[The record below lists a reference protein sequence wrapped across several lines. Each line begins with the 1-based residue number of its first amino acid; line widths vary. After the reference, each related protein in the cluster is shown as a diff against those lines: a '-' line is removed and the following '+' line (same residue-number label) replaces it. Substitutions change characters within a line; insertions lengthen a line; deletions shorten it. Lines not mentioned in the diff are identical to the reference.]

1 MIKLEIT
8 ADNTAVLLQ
17 ELISLIDG
25 WVPDEEGEETAPAVA
40 APAPALPIEP
50 TDISVPKKTTRTK
63 KATPPASDVTDINP
77 TTGEAVSSAPAASPL
92 MTNGQTPSPAL
103 DDVRNALKRLAKAK
117 GENAVWDL
125 LGKLDKDGRIK
136 SATTAVQFG
145 QGQALIDEVVK
156 LVPANA

>member
-1 MIKLEIT
+1 MIRIEIEAAT
-8 ADNTAVLLQ
+8 ADELHAELEALVNGWSPTVILAPPTATPP
-17 ELISLIDG
+17 
-25 WVPDEEGEETAPAVA
+25 VP
-40 APAPALPIEP
+40 LEP
-50 TDISVPKKTTRTK
+50 TDISVPAKKRGATK

-77 TTGEAVSSAPAASPL
+77 TTGEAVSSAPAVSP
-92 MTNGQTPSPAL
+92 PSTEPAPAL

-145 QGQALIDEVVK
+145 QGQALIDEVAK
-156 LVPANA
+156 LVPAT